1 MTSVPRSPGNT
12 LTPPLFGRVSG
23 VVAGT
28 FVVAMLVA
36 GCTPV
41 ESSAP
46 DPSPDAVS
54 STTVSSS
61 VVRSTDVSSTTSSST
76 VVAETDVSSTT
87 APTTSTSA
95 VAPSTLGTAFFGSDR
110 PTPEATVQPASGSW
124 AGVTPPAGYRVVL
137 ISAGKDEATNAVV
150 DAVHTWAAN
159 TDVELTTMAAV
170 DDDHVERQINRA
182 VAKKPDLVLGAGSG
196 VVDVFSLLT
205 AQNLAQQFLVIGAEL
220 PEPTG
225 NVTSVV
231 WPGANFRG
239 TGLSAVDG
247 QDDASFTPARTG
259 DAITAGVASVL
270 HGTTGIVI
278 NLG

>member
-1 MTSVPRSPGNT
+1 MTSVPRLPRNM
-12 LTPPLFGRVSG
+12 LPPRLFGRVSG

-36 GCTPV
+36 GCTAV

-46 DPSPDAVS
+46 DLSPAAVS
-54 STTVSSS
+54 STTVSSR
-61 VVRSTDVSSTTSSST
+61 VVPST
-76 VVAETDVSSTT
+76 VVAGTDVSSTT

-110 PTPEATVQPASGSW
+110 LTPEATVQPASGSW

-150 DAVHTWAAN
+150 DAVRTWAAN

-259 DAITAGVASVL
+259 DAIMAGVASVL